1 MKNKKVLIG
10 ITAGVAIYKTCSLV
24 RLFIKNGADVKVI
37 MTDSSTN
44 LISPILFQSLS
55 MNSVYVDMYKP
66 VGKNSIDHID
76 LANWCDIFI
85 LAPASANTIGKIAG
99 GIADNLLTTTIIA
112 LPEEKPVIIAP
123 AMNTNM
129 WENKFIKKNI
139 EIIKKT
145 NNYYVIEPEIGLL
158 SEGREGKG
166 VLANISDIFNKSR
179 EILS

>member
-1 MKNKKVLIG
+1 
-10 ITAGVAIYKTCSLV
+10 
-24 RLFIKNGADVKVI
+24 
-37 MTDSSTN
+37 
-44 LISPILFQSLS
+44 
-55 MNSVYVDMYKP
+55 MYKP